1 MKKKTFTLAAL
12 LVFALSTAACAG
24 KTAETGSIPSVTE
37 RSQTQEQTAAESK
50 TGEMTSAIYKNRE
63 ETAEYSI
70 DLSEEGR
77 LTGTVQE
84 NKGFLITVVSSAD
97 SEAYVFALD
106 ETQSETYKNIKTGDK
121 ITVSYTNGLPTPD
134 NLETVVTEIQPAK

>member
-1 MKKKTFTLAAL
+1 MKKKAFTLAAL

-24 KTAETGSIPSVTE
+24 KTAVTGSIPSVTE
-37 RSQTQEQTAAESK
+37 RSQTQEPAAESK

-70 DLSEEGR
+70 DLSEDGR

-84 NKGFLITVVSSAD
+84 NKRFLITVVSSAD

-134 NLETVVTEIQPAK
+134 NLETVVTEIQPAE